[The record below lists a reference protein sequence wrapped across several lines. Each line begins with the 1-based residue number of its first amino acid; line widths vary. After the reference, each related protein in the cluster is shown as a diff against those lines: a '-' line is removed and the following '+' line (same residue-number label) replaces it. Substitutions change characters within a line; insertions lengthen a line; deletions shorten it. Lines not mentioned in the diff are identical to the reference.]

1 MASGDNFE
9 LLSIV
14 KPAAPPQPLHLNA
27 TIDRYFQVS
36 LFLLV
41 VVGFITLTTTG
52 HLDLLS
58 VAVVS
63 SALLFRGYLMLRG
76 RTLEIP
82 ERWTSLLT
90 LAYVLF
96 YFADVFFVSASFLTA
111 SVHLVLFLTVV
122 KLFSIQQ
129 DRDQL
134 YLVVIAFLEVLAAA
148 VLTVDTVFFAA
159 FCVFLLLAIA
169 TFISMEMKRSAAAAP
184 SVTPAT
190 ANVLP
195 KISKTVSA
203 LAVVMTLAVV
213 VGATAIFF
221 VLPRLSAGYLSAYAP
236 RNEFVSGFSDHVQLG
251 EIGRIKQSDS
261 IVMHVEI
268 EGGRGARADLKW
280 RGVALGLF
288 DGKAWTNPQTGKM
301 EVLSSAPRFD
311 PDARLSGMGRYNLSP
326 TQSAVRNL
334 PTDRQDLRD
343 LQPMFYKV
351 LMEPIGT
358 NLLFLAPVPVSV
370 QARMSEVAI
379 DDGGAV
385 YNMDR
390 SRITE
395 SYSATSMLPQPDRV
409 RMWTSTGN
417 TPPDIVLNY
426 LQLPKRVDP
435 RIVEL
440 ARSIAQNS
448 TAPYDQAAAIENYLR
463 THYGYSLQLA
473 NTPPLDPLV
482 YFLFERK
489 EGHCEYFAS
498 AMAVMLRT
506 LGIPAR
512 IVNGFRGGEYNDV
525 TGSYIVRARDAHSW
539 VEAYIPGYAWISFD
553 PTPPDPSPAAGQI
566 HRVMLYLDA
575 AREFWRE
582 WVINYDFLHQ
592 RTLTI
597 SAMARGRTAGEQTR
611 NWIRRQYEQLLSRA
625 ERIHHQAERKPR
637 TWAMTGVLALVL
649 IALVVSSRRILR
661 AFTLRRLASNPA
673 KAPQAAATIWYSR
686 MTHTVGKKGF
696 RKEAAQTPQ
705 EFVASI
711 SDPQLKNSVAT
722 FTRHYEHAR
731 FGQSRQDAARLPE
744 LYEEVSA
751 KR

>member
-1 MASGDNFE
+1 MASGDN
-9 LLSIV
+9 LKLISIL
-14 KPAAPPQPLHLNA
+14 KPAAQLQPSTFSN
-27 TIDRYFQVS
+27 TIERYFQVS

-41 VVGFITLTTTG
+41 VIGFVTLTTTG
-52 HLDLLS
+52 HLDPLS
-58 VAVVS
+58 IAVVS
-63 SALLFRGYLMLRG
+63 AALVIRGYLMLRG
-76 RTLEIP
+76 RTLQIP
-82 ERWTSLLT
+82 ERWTSYLT

-96 YFADVFFVSASFLTA
+96 YFADVFLISANFVTA

-122 KLFSIQQ
+122 KLFSMQQ
-129 DRDQL
+129 ERDQI
-134 YLVVIAFLEVLAAA
+134 YLIVIAFLEVLAAA
-148 VLTVDTVFFAA
+148 VLTVDTVFFGA
-159 FCVFLLLAIA
+159 FCLFLLVAVA

-184 SVTPAT
+184 SAIPAT
-190 ANVLP
+190 AHAFP
-195 KISKTVSA
+195 RIRKTVSA
-203 LAVVMTLAVV
+203 LALAITISVI

-221 VLPRLSAGYLSAYAP
+221 VLPRLSAGYLSAFAP

-251 EIGRIKQSDS
+251 EIGRIKQSDT

-268 EGGRGARADLKW
+268 EGDRGARADLKW

-288 DGKAWTNPQTGKM
+288 DGKVWSNPLNGKM
-301 EVLSSAPRFD
+301 EVLSSGPRFD
-311 PDARLSGMGRYNLSP
+311 PDARLTGMGRYNLSQAQ
-326 TQSAVRNL
+326 TAVRNL
-334 PTDRQDLRD
+334 PIEQDDIRGLK
-343 LQPMFYKV
+343 PMFYKV

-358 NLLFLAPVPVSV
+358 NVLFLAPVPVNV
-370 QARMSEVAI
+370 QARMSEVSI
-379 DDGGAV
+379 DDSGAV

-395 SYSATSMLPQPDRV
+395 SYSAASMLAQPDRV
-409 RMWTSTGN
+409 RMWTSSGP

-440 ARSIAQNS
+440 AKSIAQTS

-463 THYGYSLQLA
+463 THYGYSLQMA
-473 NTPPLDPLV
+473 STPPSDPLV

-506 LGIPAR
+506 LGVPAR

-525 TGSYIVRARDAHSW
+525 TGNYIVRARDAHSW
-539 VEAYIPGYAWISFD
+539 VEAYIPGYAWVSFD
-553 PTPPDPSPAAGQI
+553 PTPPDPNPGLGQI

-597 SAMARGRTAGEQTR
+597 SAMARGRTAGDQAR
-611 NWIRRQYEQLLSRA
+611 DWIRRNYDQLLSRA
-625 ERIHHQAERKPR
+625 ERVHHQAERNPR
-637 TWAMTGVLALVL
+637 TWAMTALLAVVL
-649 IALVVSSRRILR
+649 IALVMNSRRMLR
-661 AFTLRRLASNPA
+661 ALAIRRVARNPV
-673 KAPQAAATIWYSR
+673 KAPQAAATIWYAR
-686 MTHTVGKKGF
+686 MMRSVGKKGF
-696 RKEAAQTPQ
+696 RKQPAQTPQ

-711 SDPQLKNSVAT
+711 SDPQLKNTVAD
-722 FTRHYEHAR
+722 FTRHYEQAR
-731 FGQSRQDAARLPE
+731 FGDSPADAARLPE
-744 LYEEVSA
+744 LFEEITA
-751 KR
+751 K